1 MEKSNKV
8 RTEKFS
14 LDFAG
19 KRSMLD
25 LTRGFS
31 DGSRLAGGFF
41 FTTEPPEILFL
52 SSKFV
57 TGHDPTSY
65 SNLEGI
71 SSINIFII
79 IIIF

>member
-1 MEKSNKV
+1 MLNAMEKSNKV

-31 DGSRLAGGFF
+31 DGSRCPAGG
-41 FTTEPPEILFL
+41 
-52 SSKFV
+52 S
-57 TGHDPTSY
+57 DRD
-65 SNLEGI
+65 
-71 SSINIFII
+71 
-79 IIIF
+79 